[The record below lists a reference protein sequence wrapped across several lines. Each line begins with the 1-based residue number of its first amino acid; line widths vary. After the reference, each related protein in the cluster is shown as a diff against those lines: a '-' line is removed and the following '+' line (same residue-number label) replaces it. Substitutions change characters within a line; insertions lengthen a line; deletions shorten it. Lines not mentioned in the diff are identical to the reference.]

1 MNVYHILYEQTF
13 LNRFAKCCQCKN
25 IQFRR
30 QKKKTWWETKREG
43 KLNFPINTNI
53 SLTET
58 GIAANIARD
67 TLWTFIAAVTD
78 FGRYFNIITLSSAL
92 IWNDPE
98 KPLQMMS
105 TLPQLPAKRR

>member
-1 MNVYHILYEQTF
+1 MNVYHILYERTL

-25 IQFRR
+25 IHFRR
-30 QKKKTWWETKREG
+30 QKKDVMGNKTGG
-43 KLNFPINTNI
+43 KLNSPINTNI

-58 GIAANIARD
+58 SIAANIARD

-78 FGRYFNIITLSSAL
+78 FGRYFNIITLSSTL